1 MGQVSMRRTKCRPG
15 ALGPWPEFLGMS
27 IATASEWRA
36 SSFLVSSLLFVKG
49 EMMSGRLELCYSSSI
64 ILYRP
69 PTTCFWNCWINV
81 HTNVF

>member
-27 IATASEWRA
+27 LTTASEWRA

-49 EMMSGRLELCYSSSI
+49 EMSGRLEFCYSSSI
-64 ILYRP
+64 ILYHP